1 MSLNERN
8 ALLDRCT
15 RAARRAF
22 RGHAATP
29 AKKIA
34 SLNHK
39 YDNLHS
45 RCGVV
50 GPNQIKQILFAAVE
64 ETEEVFPS
72 RHPTERSAGTR
83 RIRPDRRRAYRSHD
97 GVVERRGG
105 RGGGRR
111 EPGMASSSVKR

>member
-64 ETEEVFPS
+64 ETEEDVS
-72 RHPTERSAGTR
+72 ESTSDRTKRRHPEDPSG
-83 RIRPDRRRAYRSHD
+83 P
-97 GVVERRGG
+97 
-105 RGGGRR
+105 
-111 EPGMASSSVKR
+111 SSRVSES